1 MSDLKSRVFMVKD
14 FVRIQDLVAEYTGLG
29 KEQNGKFMVRC
40 PFHMENN
47 PSMVVRIHNKTFKC
61 YACGVAG
68 DVFGFVMEMT
78 GCSFYEA
85 LTSLEARA
93 GILPP
98 TQYNSSA
105 KPFTPKSKS
114 AANTL
119 PSNSCSSAP
128 NTLPSNPGD
137 SSSGLT
143 ASFGSDSSGNSTAVT
158 SSTEVISSSSSGSYI
173 SDSNTADGIFDT
185 TASSDGATSSPSP
198 SGNPA
203 SGSSSNTAD
212 GTALTPGGAS
222 DGTLFGFGDAKRV
235 AIKEELSRV
244 MLIELNTEFLKVL
257 GGYDPQC
264 EGLLK
269 VYVDFEVGVSPWHWS
284 YRGDKLFKGMLDRV
298 VFPLRDVQGVL
309 VGFSARHKSALPPPD
324 GWGKGCPKY
333 INSAGSALFKKREL
347 LYGLHRTAP
356 AIRLRG
362 FAFLVEGY
370 KDVLAMVA
378 AGFGNTAGLCGLE
391 ITEGHLD
398 LLAGLCTRVVLLTD
412 GDVRGQAAVPKF
424 EGLLKGAGFGVLSL
438 SLPEGED
445 PDSLF
450 RQLGAEGLR
459 TLIES
464 LLCPPRLLSPVLP
477 TSNSISEDSILL
489 SVSDKLISPH
499 PVPDFRTE
507 EVVLPCLEQ
516 VKPSPTT
523 VSEPSLAEAKTSFG
537 GAESLPT
544 AVLETSLT
552 DTKLSFDGAESSPV
566 EVSESS
572 LTDTISSFDGT
583 MSGSPE
589 VKPTGGEGENSGI
602 PNVAGEDTAEVE
614 PAAVS
619 EEDLLIRDVDSLVAS
634 LAYVARPTEK
644 QRMIARLSTLRE
656 QLVKVSAHLNR
667 PPSVL

>member
-1 MSDLKSRVFMVKD
+1 MVKD

-40 PFHMENN
+40 PFHGENN
-47 PSMVVRIHNKTFKC
+47 PSMVVRIHKKSFKC

-93 GILPP
+93 GISPP

-114 AANTL
+114 AANAL
-119 PSNSCSSAP
+119 PSNSRSSDPKPAATSLPP
-128 NTLPSNPGD
+128 NGSA

-143 ASFGSDSSGNSTAVT
+143 ASGSPAST
-158 SSTEVISSSSSGSYI
+158 
-173 SDSNTADGIFDT
+173 SDSNTGDAITDT

-203 SGSSSNTAD
+203 SGSSSNAGDATS
-212 GTALTPGGAS
+212 LTPGGAS
-222 DGTLFGFGDAKRV
+222 DGTLFGFGGVKKEV
-235 AIKEELSRV
+235 KKEEGLSRV
-244 MLIELNTEFLKVL
+244 MLIELNTEFLKGL

-264 EGLLK
+264 EGLIK

-298 VFPLRDVQGVL
+298 VFPLRDAQGVL

-347 LYGLHRTAP
+347 LYGLHRTAK

-477 TSNSISEDSILL
+477 PSNSMSEESILL

-499 PVPDFRTE
+499 PVPDFRIE
-507 EVVLPCLEQ
+507 EVVLPYSEQ
-516 VKPSPTT
+516 E
-523 VSEPSLAEAKTSFG
+523 EPSFG
-537 GAESLPT
+537 GAESLPME
-544 AVLETSLT
+544 VSEPSLAKA
-552 DTKLSFDGAESSPV
+552 KLSFDGAKSIPA

-572 LTDTISSFDGT
+572 LAEAKLSFDWIE
-583 MSGSPE
+583 SS
-589 VKPTGGEGENSGI
+589 
-602 PNVAGEDTAEVE
+602 

-644 QRMIARLSTLRE
+644 QRMIARLSSLRE
-656 QLVKVSAHLNR
+656 QLEAASALLNR

>member
-14 FVRIQDLVAEYTGLG
+14 FVRIQDLVAAYTGLG

-61 YACGVAG
+61 YACGVSG

-93 GILPP
+93 GISPP

-119 PSNSCSSAP
+119 PSNS
-128 NTLPSNPGD
+128 GD

-143 ASFGSDSSGNSTAVT
+143 ASFGSDSSANSTAVK
-158 SSTEVISSSSSGSYI
+158 SPTEVISSSSSGSSI
-173 SDSNTADGIFDT
+173 SDSNTSDGISDT

-203 SGSSSNTAD
+203 SGSSSNAGDATS
-212 GTALTPGGAS
+212 LTPGGAS
-222 DGTLFGFGDAKRV
+222 DGTLFGFGGVKKEV
-235 AIKEELSRV
+235 KKEEGLSRV
-244 MLIELNTEFLKVL
+244 MLIELNTEFLKGL
-257 GGYDPQC
+257 GAYDPQC
-264 EGLLK
+264 EGLMK
-269 VYVDFEVGVSPWHWS
+269 VYMNFEVGVSPWHWS

-298 VFPLRDVQGVL
+298 VFPLRDAQGVL

-347 LYGLHRTAP
+347 LYGLHRTAK

-412 GDVRGQAAVPKF
+412 GDGPGQAAVPKF

-438 SLPEGED
+438 SLPDGED

-464 LLCPPRLLSPVLP
+464 LLCPPRLLSPVLSP
-477 TSNSISEDSILL
+477 SSSMSEDSVLL
-489 SVSDKLISPH
+489 SVSDKLISPL
-499 PVPDFRTE
+499 PESYFRTE
-507 EVVLPCLEQ
+507 EVVLPCSEQ
-516 VKPSPTT
+516 EKSSPTA
-523 VSEPSLAEAKTSFG
+523 VSEPYLAEAKSSFDG
-537 GAESLPT
+537 IESSPA
-544 AVLETSLT
+544 AVSETSLM
-552 DTKLSFDGAESSPV
+552 DTK
-566 EVSESS
+566 
-572 LTDTISSFDGT
+572 SSFDGT
-583 MSGSPE
+583 VSGSPE
-589 VKPTGGEGENSGI
+589 VKPSGCDAENSGV
-602 PNVAGEDTAEVE
+602 PNAAGEDTAEVE

-619 EEDLLIRDVDSLVAS
+619 EENLLIRDVDSLVAS

-656 QLVKVSAHLNR
+656 QLVKVSALLNR

>member
-1 MSDLKSRVFMVKD
+1 
-14 FVRIQDLVAEYTGLG
+14 
-29 KEQNGKFMVRC
+29 
-40 PFHMENN
+40 
-47 PSMVVRIHNKTFKC
+47 
-61 YACGVAG
+61 
-68 DVFGFVMEMT
+68 
-78 GCSFYEA
+78 
-85 LTSLEARA
+85 
-93 GILPP
+93 
-98 TQYNSSA
+98 
-105 KPFTPKSKS
+105 
-114 AANTL
+114 
-119 PSNSCSSAP
+119 
-128 NTLPSNPGD
+128 
-137 SSSGLT
+137 
-143 ASFGSDSSGNSTAVT
+143 
-158 SSTEVISSSSSGSYI
+158 
-173 SDSNTADGIFDT
+173 
-185 TASSDGATSSPSP
+185 
-198 SGNPA
+198 
-203 SGSSSNTAD
+203 
-212 GTALTPGGAS
+212 
-222 DGTLFGFGDAKRV
+222 
-235 AIKEELSRV
+235 
-244 MLIELNTEFLKVL
+244 MLIELNTEFLKGL

-298 VFPLRDVQGVL
+298 VFPLRDAQGVL

-438 SLPEGED
+438 SLPDGED

-477 TSNSISEDSILL
+477 PSNSISEDSILL
-489 SVSDKLISPH
+489 SVSDKIISPS

-507 EVVLPCLEQ
+507 EVVLPCSEQ
-516 VKPSPTT
+516 EKSSPTA
-523 VSEPSLAEAKTSFG
+523 VSEPYLAEAKS
-537 GAESLPT
+537 
-544 AVLETSLT
+544 
-552 DTKLSFDGAESSPV
+552 SFDGAKSIPA

-572 LTDTISSFDGT
+572 LAEAKLSFDGIE
-583 MSGSPE
+583 SSP
-589 VKPTGGEGENSGI
+589 
-602 PNVAGEDTAEVE
+602 AEVE

-644 QRMIARLSTLRE
+644 QRMIARLSSLRE
-656 QLVKVSAHLNR
+656 RLVKVSAHLNR

>member
-61 YACGVAG
+61 YACGVSG

-93 GILPP
+93 GISPP

-128 NTLPSNPGD
+128 TSPPNGSA

-143 ASFGSDSSGNSTAVT
+143 ASGSPAST
-158 SSTEVISSSSSGSYI
+158 
-173 SDSNTADGIFDT
+173 SDSNTGDAITDT

-203 SGSSSNTAD
+203 SGSSSNAGDATS
-212 GTALTPGGAS
+212 LTPGGAS
-222 DGTLFGFGDAKRV
+222 DGTLFGFGGVKKEV
-235 AIKEELSRV
+235 KKEEGLSRV

-477 TSNSISEDSILL
+477 PSNSMSEESILL

-499 PVPDFRTE
+499 PVPDFRIE
-507 EVVLPCLEQ
+507 EVVLPYSEQ
-516 VKPSPTT
+516 E
-523 VSEPSLAEAKTSFG
+523 EPSFG
-537 GAESLPT
+537 GAESLPME
-544 AVLETSLT
+544 VSEPSLAKA
-552 DTKLSFDGAESSPV
+552 KLSFDGAKSSP
-566 EVSESS
+566 
-572 LTDTISSFDGT
+572 
-583 MSGSPE
+583 
-589 VKPTGGEGENSGI
+589 
-602 PNVAGEDTAEVE
+602 AAVE

-656 QLVKVSAHLNR
+656 QLVKVSALLNR

>member
-40 PFHMENN
+40 PFHGENN

-93 GILPP
+93 GISPP

-119 PSNSCSSAP
+119 PSNSRSSDPKPAATSLPP
-128 NTLPSNPGD
+128 NGSA

-143 ASFGSDSSGNSTAVT
+143 ASGSPAST
-158 SSTEVISSSSSGSYI
+158 
-173 SDSNTADGIFDT
+173 SDSNTGD
-185 TASSDGATSSPSP
+185 ATS
-198 SGNPA
+198 
-203 SGSSSNTAD
+203 
-212 GTALTPGGAS
+212 LTPGGAS
-222 DGTLFGFGDAKRV
+222 DGTLFGFGGVKKEV
-235 AIKEELSRV
+235 KKEEGLSRV
-244 MLIELNTEFLKVL
+244 MLIELNTEFLKGL

-298 VFPLRDVQGVL
+298 VFPLRDAQGVL

-347 LYGLHRTAP
+347 LYGLHRTAK

-412 GDVRGQAAVPKF
+412 GDGPGQAAVPKF

-438 SLPEGED
+438 SLPDGED

-477 TSNSISEDSILL
+477 PSNSMSEDSILL
-489 SVSDKLISPH
+489 SVSDKLISPL
-499 PVPDFRTE
+499 PESYFRTE
-507 EVVLPCLEQ
+507 EVVLPCSEQ
-516 VKPSPTT
+516 EKSSPTA
-523 VSEPSLAEAKTSFG
+523 VSEPYLAEA
-537 GAESLPT
+537 
-544 AVLETSLT
+544 
-552 DTKLSFDGAESSPV
+552 KLSFDGVESS
-566 EVSESS
+566 
-572 LTDTISSFDGT
+572 
-583 MSGSPE
+583 
-589 VKPTGGEGENSGI
+589 
-602 PNVAGEDTAEVE
+602 

-634 LAYVARPTEK
+634 LAYVARPT
-644 QRMIARLSTLRE
+644 
-656 QLVKVSAHLNR
+656 
-667 PPSVL
+667 

>member
-1 MSDLKSRVFMVKD
+1 MVKD

-61 YACGVAG
+61 YACGVSG

-93 GILPP
+93 GISPP

-119 PSNSCSSAP
+119 PSNSRSSDPKPAATSLPP
-128 NTLPSNPGD
+128 NGSA

-143 ASFGSDSSGNSTAVT
+143 ASGSPAST
-158 SSTEVISSSSSGSYI
+158 
-173 SDSNTADGIFDT
+173 SDSNTGDAITDT

-203 SGSSSNTAD
+203 SGSSSNAGDATS
-212 GTALTPGGAS
+212 LTPGGAS
-222 DGTLFGFGDAKRV
+222 DGTLFGFGGVKKEV
-235 AIKEELSRV
+235 KKEEGLSRV
-244 MLIELNTEFLKVL
+244 MLIELNTDFLKVL

-269 VYVDFEVGVSPWHWS
+269 VYLDFEVGVSPWHWS

-298 VFPLRDVQGVL
+298 VFPLRDAQGVL

-347 LYGLHRTAP
+347 LYGLHRTAK

-438 SLPEGED
+438 SLPDGED

-477 TSNSISEDSILL
+477 PSNSMPEDSILL
-489 SVSDKLISPH
+489 SVSDKLISPL
-499 PVPDFRTE
+499 PESYFRTE
-507 EVVLPCLEQ
+507 EVVLPCSEQ
-516 VKPSPTT
+516 EKP
-523 VSEPSLAEAKTSFG
+523 SFG
-537 GAESLPT
+537 GAESLPME
-544 AVLETSLT
+544 VSEPSLA
-552 DTKLSFDGAESSPV
+552 KAKSSFDGAESSPA

-572 LTDTISSFDGT
+572 LAEAKLSFDGIE
-583 MSGSPE
+583 SS
-589 VKPTGGEGENSGI
+589 
-602 PNVAGEDTAEVE
+602 

-656 QLVKVSAHLNR
+656 RLVKVSALLNR

>member
-40 PFHMENN
+40 PFHGENN
-47 PSMVVRIHNKTFKC
+47 PSMVVRIHKKSFKC

-93 GILPP
+93 GISPP

-114 AANTL
+114 AANAL
-119 PSNSCSSAP
+119 PSNSRSSDPKPAATSLPP
-128 NTLPSNPGD
+128 NGSA

-143 ASFGSDSSGNSTAVT
+143 ASGSPAST
-158 SSTEVISSSSSGSYI
+158 
-173 SDSNTADGIFDT
+173 SDSNTGDAITDT

-203 SGSSSNTAD
+203 SGSSSNAGDATS
-212 GTALTPGGAS
+212 LTPGGAS
-222 DGTLFGFGDAKRV
+222 DGTLFGFGGVKKEV
-235 AIKEELSRV
+235 KKEEGLSRV
-244 MLIELNTEFLKVL
+244 MLIELNTEFLKGL

-264 EGLLK
+264 EGLIK

-298 VFPLRDVQGVL
+298 VFPLRDAQGVL

-347 LYGLHRTAP
+347 LYGLHRTAK

-477 TSNSISEDSILL
+477 PSNSMSEESILL

-499 PVPDFRTE
+499 PVPDFRIE
-507 EVVLPCLEQ
+507 EVVLPYSEQ
-516 VKPSPTT
+516 E
-523 VSEPSLAEAKTSFG
+523 EPSFG
-537 GAESLPT
+537 GAESLPME
-544 AVLETSLT
+544 VSEPSLAKA
-552 DTKLSFDGAESSPV
+552 KLSFDGAKSIPA

-572 LTDTISSFDGT
+572 LAEAKLSFDWIE
-583 MSGSPE
+583 SS
-589 VKPTGGEGENSGI
+589 
-602 PNVAGEDTAEVE
+602 

-644 QRMIARLSTLRE
+644 QRMIARLSSLRE
-656 QLVKVSAHLNR
+656 QLEAASALLNR

>member
-40 PFHMENN
+40 PFHGENN
-47 PSMVVRIHNKTFKC
+47 PSMVVRIHKKSFKC

-93 GILPP
+93 GISPP

-119 PSNSCSSAP
+119 PSNSRSSDPKPAATSLPP
-128 NTLPSNPGD
+128 NGSA

-143 ASFGSDSSGNSTAVT
+143 ASGSPAST
-158 SSTEVISSSSSGSYI
+158 
-173 SDSNTADGIFDT
+173 SDSNTGDAITDT

-203 SGSSSNTAD
+203 SGSSSNAGDATS
-212 GTALTPGGAS
+212 LTPGGAS
-222 DGTLFGFGDAKRV
+222 DGTLFGFGGVKREV
-235 AIKEELSRV
+235 KKEELSRV
-244 MLIELNTEFLKVL
+244 MLIELNTDFLKGL

-298 VFPLRDVQGVL
+298 VFPLRDAQGVL

-324 GWGKGCPKY
+324 GWGRGCPKY

-347 LYGLHRTAP
+347 LYGLHRTAK

-438 SLPEGED
+438 SLPDGED

-477 TSNSISEDSILL
+477 PSNSMPEESILL
-489 SVSDKLISPH
+489 SVSDKIISPH
-499 PVPDFRTE
+499 PESYFRTE
-507 EVVLPCLEQ
+507 EVVLPCSEQ
-516 VKPSPTT
+516 EKS
-523 VSEPSLAEAKTSFG
+523 S
-537 GAESLPT
+537 PT
-544 AVLETSLT
+544 AVSETSLV
-552 DTKLSFDGAESSPV
+552 DTKSSFDGAKSIPA

-572 LTDTISSFDGT
+572 LAEAKLSFDGT
-583 MSGSPE
+583 VSGSPE
-589 VKPTGGEGENSGI
+589 VKPSGCDAENSGV
-602 PNVAGEDTAEVE
+602 PNAAGEDTAEVE

-656 QLVKVSAHLNR
+656 QLVKVSALLNR

>member
-119 PSNSCSSAP
+119 PSNSRSSDPKPAATSLPP
-128 NTLPSNPGD
+128 NGSA

-143 ASFGSDSSGNSTAVT
+143 SSFGSDSSGNSTAVT
-158 SSTEVISSSSSGSYI
+158 SSTEVISSSYSGSYI

-203 SGSSSNTAD
+203 SGSSSNAGDATS
-212 GTALTPGGAS
+212 LTPGGAS
-222 DGTLFGFGDAKRV
+222 DGTLFGFGGVKKEV
-235 AIKEELSRV
+235 KKEEGLSRV
-244 MLIELNTEFLKVL
+244 MLIALNTDFLKVL

-298 VFPLRDVQGVL
+298 VFPLRDAQGVL

-477 TSNSISEDSILL
+477 PSNSMSEESILL

-499 PVPDFRTE
+499 PESDFRTE
-507 EVVLPCLEQ
+507 EVVLPYSEQ
-516 VKPSPTT
+516 E
-523 VSEPSLAEAKTSFG
+523 EPSFG
-537 GAESLPT
+537 GAESLPME
-544 AVLETSLT
+544 VSEPSLAKA
-552 DTKLSFDGAESSPV
+552 KLSFDGAKSIPA

-572 LTDTISSFDGT
+572 LAEAKLSFDWIE
-583 MSGSPE
+583 SS
-589 VKPTGGEGENSGI
+589 
-602 PNVAGEDTAEVE
+602 

-656 QLVKVSAHLNR
+656 QLEAASALLNR

>member
-1 MSDLKSRVFMVKD
+1 MVKD

-40 PFHMENN
+40 PFHGENN

-61 YACGVAG
+61 YACGVSG

-128 NTLPSNPGD
+128 TSPPNGSA

-158 SSTEVISSSSSGSYI
+158 SPTEVISSSSSGSYI

-203 SGSSSNTAD
+203 SGSSSNAGDATS
-212 GTALTPGGAS
+212 LTPGGAS
-222 DGTLFGFGDAKRV
+222 DGTLFGFGGVKKEV
-235 AIKEELSRV
+235 KKEEGLSRV

-298 VFPLRDVQGVL
+298 VFPLRDAQGVL

-347 LYGLHRTAP
+347 LYGLHRTAK

-438 SLPEGED
+438 SLPDGED

-477 TSNSISEDSILL
+477 PSNSMSEESILL
-489 SVSDKLISPH
+489 SVSDKIISPL

-507 EVVLPCLEQ
+507 EVVLPCSEQ
-516 VKPSPTT
+516 EKSSPTA
-523 VSEPSLAEAKTSFG
+523 VSEPYLAEAKS
-537 GAESLPT
+537 
-544 AVLETSLT
+544 
-552 DTKLSFDGAESSPV
+552 SFDGAKS
-566 EVSESS
+566 
-572 LTDTISSFDGT
+572 
-583 MSGSPE
+583 
-589 VKPTGGEGENSGI
+589 I
-602 PNVAGEDTAEVE
+602 PAEVE

-656 QLVKVSAHLNR
+656 QLVKVSALLNR

>member
-93 GILPP
+93 GISPP

-114 AANTL
+114 AANALT
-119 PSNSCSSAP
+119 SNSCSSAP
-128 NTLPSNPGD
+128 TSPPNGSA

-143 ASFGSDSSGNSTAVT
+143 ASFGSDSSANSTAVA
-158 SSTEVISSSSSGSYI
+158 SPTEVISSSSSGSYI

-222 DGTLFGFGDAKRV
+222 DGTLFGFGDAKKEV
-235 AIKEELSRV
+235 KKEEGLSRV
-244 MLIELNTEFLKVL
+244 MLIELNTEFLKML

-298 VFPLRDVQGVL
+298 VFPLRDAQGVL

-412 GDVRGQAAVPKF
+412 GDGPGQAAVPKF

-438 SLPEGED
+438 SLPDGED

-477 TSNSISEDSILL
+477 PSNSMSEESILL
-489 SVSDKLISPH
+489 SVSDKLISPL
-499 PVPDFRTE
+499 PESYFRTE
-507 EVVLPCLEQ
+507 EVVLPCSEQ
-516 VKPSPTT
+516 EKSSPTA
-523 VSEPSLAEAKTSFG
+523 VSEPYLAEAKS
-537 GAESLPT
+537 
-544 AVLETSLT
+544 
-552 DTKLSFDGAESSPV
+552 SFDGAKSIPA

-572 LTDTISSFDGT
+572 LAEAKLSFDGIE
-583 MSGSPE
+583 SS
-589 VKPTGGEGENSGI
+589 
-602 PNVAGEDTAEVE
+602 

-656 QLVKVSAHLNR
+656 QLVKVSALLNR

>member
-40 PFHMENN
+40 PFHGENN
-47 PSMVVRIHNKTFKC
+47 PSMVVRIHRKSFKC

-93 GILPP
+93 GISPP

-119 PSNSCSSAP
+119 PSNS
-128 NTLPSNPGD
+128 GD

-143 ASFGSDSSGNSTAVT
+143 ASFGSDSSANSTAVK
-158 SSTEVISSSSSGSYI
+158 SPTEVISSSSLGSSI
-173 SDSNTADGIFDT
+173 SDSNTSDGISVT
-185 TASSDGATSSPSP
+185 TAFPDGASC
-198 SGNPA
+198 GV
-203 SGSSSNTAD
+203 
-212 GTALTPGGAS
+212 LPGFEG
-222 DGTLFGFGDAKRV
+222 AKRV
-235 AIKEELSRV
+235 VKKEEELSRV
-244 MLIELNTEFLKVL
+244 MLIELNTEFLKGL

-264 EGLLK
+264 EGLIK

-298 VFPLRDVQGVL
+298 VFPLRDAQGVL

-347 LYGLHRTAP
+347 LYGLHRTAK

-438 SLPEGED
+438 SLPDGED

-477 TSNSISEDSILL
+477 PSDSMSEDSILL
-489 SVSDKLISPH
+489 SVSDKLISPL
-499 PVPDFRTE
+499 PESYFRTE
-507 EVVLPCLEQ
+507 EVVLPCSEQ
-516 VKPSPTT
+516 EKSSPTA
-523 VSEPSLAEAKTSFG
+523 VSEPYLAEAKS
-537 GAESLPT
+537 
-544 AVLETSLT
+544 
-552 DTKLSFDGAESSPV
+552 SFDGAKSIPA

-572 LTDTISSFDGT
+572 LMDTKSSFDGT
-583 MSGSPE
+583 VSGSPE
-589 VKPTGGEGENSGI
+589 VKPSGCDAENSGV
-602 PNVAGEDTAEVE
+602 PNAAGEDTAEVE

-656 QLVKVSAHLNR
+656 QLVKVSALLNR

>member
-1 MSDLKSRVFMVKD
+1 MSDLKSRASKVKD
-14 FVRIQDLVAEYTGLG
+14 TVRIQDLVAEYTGLG
-29 KEQNGKFMVRC
+29 REQNGKFMVRC

-61 YACGVAG
+61 YACGVSG

-105 KPFTPKSKS
+105 KSFTPKSKS

-128 NTLPSNPGD
+128 TSPPNGSA

-143 ASFGSDSSGNSTAVT
+143 ASGSPAST
-158 SSTEVISSSSSGSYI
+158 
-173 SDSNTADGIFDT
+173 SDSNTGDAITDT

-222 DGTLFGFGDAKRV
+222 DGTLFGFGGVKKEV
-235 AIKEELSRV
+235 KKEELSRV

-298 VFPLRDVQGVL
+298 VFPLRDAQGVL

-324 GWGKGCPKY
+324 GWGRGCPKY

-412 GDVRGQAAVPKF
+412 GDGPGQAAVPKF

-438 SLPEGED
+438 SLPDGED

-477 TSNSISEDSILL
+477 PSNSMPEDSILL
-489 SVSDKLISPH
+489 SVSDKIISPH
-499 PVPDFRTE
+499 PVPDFRIE
-507 EVVLPCLEQ
+507 EVVLPYSEQ
-516 VKPSPTT
+516 
-523 VSEPSLAEAKTSFG
+523 ENPSL
-537 GAESLPT
+537 
-544 AVLETSLT
+544 
-552 DTKLSFDGAESSPV
+552 DGVESSPV

-572 LTDTISSFDGT
+572 LTDTKSSFDGDD
-583 MSGSPE
+583 SGSPAVSEPPIAEAKSSFDGIEPGSPE
-589 VKPTGGEGENSGI
+589 VKPTGGEGENSGV
-602 PNVAGEDTAEVE
+602 PNAAGEDTAAVE
-614 PAAVS
+614 PAVVS

>member
-1 MSDLKSRVFMVKD
+1 MSDLKSRASKVKD
-14 FVRIQDLVAEYTGLG
+14 TVRIQDLVAEYTGLG
-29 KEQNGKFMVRC
+29 REQNGKFMVRC

-61 YACGVAG
+61 YACGVSG

-105 KPFTPKSKS
+105 KSFTPKSKS

-128 NTLPSNPGD
+128 TSPPNGSA

-143 ASFGSDSSGNSTAVT
+143 ASGSPAST
-158 SSTEVISSSSSGSYI
+158 
-173 SDSNTADGIFDT
+173 SDSNTGDAITDT

-222 DGTLFGFGDAKRV
+222 DGTLFGFGGVKKEV
-235 AIKEELSRV
+235 KKEELSRV

-298 VFPLRDVQGVL
+298 VFPLRDAQGVL

-324 GWGKGCPKY
+324 GWGRGCPKY

-412 GDVRGQAAVPKF
+412 GDGPGQAAVPKF

-438 SLPEGED
+438 SLPDGED

-477 TSNSISEDSILL
+477 PSNSMPEDSILL
-489 SVSDKLISPH
+489 SVSDKIISPH
-499 PVPDFRTE
+499 PVPDFRIE
-507 EVVLPCLEQ
+507 EVVLPYSEQ
-516 VKPSPTT
+516 
-523 VSEPSLAEAKTSFG
+523 ENPSL
-537 GAESLPT
+537 
-544 AVLETSLT
+544 
-552 DTKLSFDGAESSPV
+552 DGVESSPV

-572 LTDTISSFDGT
+572 LTDTKSSFDGDD
-583 MSGSPE
+583 SGSPAVSEPPIAEAKSSFDGIEPGSPE
-589 VKPTGGEGENSGI
+589 VKPTGGEGENSGV
-602 PNVAGEDTAEVE
+602 PNAAGEDTAEVE

>member
-1 MSDLKSRVFMVKD
+1 M
-14 FVRIQDLVAEYTGLG
+14 
-29 KEQNGKFMVRC
+29 
-40 PFHMENN
+40 
-47 PSMVVRIHNKTFKC
+47 
-61 YACGVAG
+61 
-68 DVFGFVMEMT
+68 
-78 GCSFYEA
+78 
-85 LTSLEARA
+85 
-93 GILPP
+93 
-98 TQYNSSA
+98 
-105 KPFTPKSKS
+105 
-114 AANTL
+114 
-119 PSNSCSSAP
+119 
-128 NTLPSNPGD
+128 
-137 SSSGLT
+137 
-143 ASFGSDSSGNSTAVT
+143 
-158 SSTEVISSSSSGSYI
+158 
-173 SDSNTADGIFDT
+173 
-185 TASSDGATSSPSP
+185 
-198 SGNPA
+198 
-203 SGSSSNTAD
+203 
-212 GTALTPGGAS
+212 
-222 DGTLFGFGDAKRV
+222 
-235 AIKEELSRV
+235 SRV
-244 MLIELNTEFLKVL
+244 MLIELNTDFLKVL

-298 VFPLRDVQGVL
+298 VFPLRDAQGVL

-347 LYGLHRTAP
+347 LYGLHRTAK

-438 SLPEGED
+438 SLPDGED

-477 TSNSISEDSILL
+477 PSSSMSEESILL
-489 SVSDKLISPH
+489 SVSDKLISPL
-499 PVPDFRTE
+499 PESYFRTE
-507 EVVLPCLEQ
+507 EVVLPCSEQ
-516 VKPSPTT
+516 EKSSPTA
-523 VSEPSLAEAKTSFG
+523 VSEPYLAEAKS
-537 GAESLPT
+537 
-544 AVLETSLT
+544 
-552 DTKLSFDGAESSPV
+552 SFDGAKSIPA

-572 LTDTISSFDGT
+572 LAEAKLSFDGT
-583 MSGSPE
+583 VSGSPE
-589 VKPTGGEGENSGI
+589 VKPSGCDAENSGV
-602 PNVAGEDTAEVE
+602 PNAAGEDTAEVE

-656 QLVKVSAHLNR
+656 QLVKVSALLNR

>member
-128 NTLPSNPGD
+128 TSPPNGSA

-143 ASFGSDSSGNSTAVT
+143 ASGSPAST
-158 SSTEVISSSSSGSYI
+158 
-173 SDSNTADGIFDT
+173 SDSNTGD
-185 TASSDGATSSPSP
+185 ATS
-198 SGNPA
+198 
-203 SGSSSNTAD
+203 
-212 GTALTPGGAS
+212 LTPGGAS
-222 DGTLFGFGDAKRV
+222 DGTLFGFGGVKKEV
-235 AIKEELSRV
+235 KKEEGLSRV

-412 GDVRGQAAVPKF
+412 GDGPGQAAVPKF

-477 TSNSISEDSILL
+477 PSNSMSEESILL

-499 PVPDFRTE
+499 PVPDFRIE
-507 EVVLPCLEQ
+507 EVVLPYSEQ
-516 VKPSPTT
+516 E
-523 VSEPSLAEAKTSFG
+523 EPSFG
-537 GAESLPT
+537 GAESLPME
-544 AVLETSLT
+544 VSEPSLAKA
-552 DTKLSFDGAESSPV
+552 KLSFDGAKSIPA

-572 LTDTISSFDGT
+572 LAEAKLSFDWIE
-583 MSGSPE
+583 SS
-589 VKPTGGEGENSGI
+589 
-602 PNVAGEDTAEVE
+602 

-644 QRMIARLSTLRE
+644 QRMIARLSSLRE
-656 QLVKVSAHLNR
+656 RLVKVSVLLNR

>member
-40 PFHMENN
+40 PFHGENN
-47 PSMVVRIHNKTFKC
+47 PSMVVRIHKKSFKC
-61 YACGVAG
+61 YACGVSG

-93 GILPP
+93 CISPP

-119 PSNSCSSAP
+119 PSNS
-128 NTLPSNPGD
+128 GD

-143 ASFGSDSSGNSTAVT
+143 ASFGSDSSANSTAVK
-158 SSTEVISSSSSGSYI
+158 SPTEVISSSSSGSSI
-173 SDSNTADGIFDT
+173 SDSNTSDGISDT

-222 DGTLFGFGDAKRV
+222 DGTLFGFGGVKKEV
-235 AIKEELSRV
+235 KKEEELSRV
-244 MLIELNTEFLKVL
+244 MLIELNTEFLKGL

-264 EGLLK
+264 EGLIK

-298 VFPLRDVQGVL
+298 VFPLRDAQGVL

-347 LYGLHRTAP
+347 LYGLHRTAK

-438 SLPEGED
+438 SLPDGED

-477 TSNSISEDSILL
+477 PSNSMSEDSILL

-499 PVPDFRTE
+499 PVPDLRTE
-507 EVVLPCLEQ
+507 EVVLPCSEQ
-516 VKPSPTT
+516 E
-523 VSEPSLAEAKTSFG
+523 EPSFG
-537 GAESLPT
+537 GAESLPMEVSEPYL
-544 AVLETSLT
+544 AEAKS
-552 DTKLSFDGAESSPV
+552 SFDGAKSIPA

-572 LTDTISSFDGT
+572 LAEAKLSFDGIE
-583 MSGSPE
+583 SSP
-589 VKPTGGEGENSGI
+589 
-602 PNVAGEDTAEVE
+602 AAVE
-614 PAAVS
+614 SAAVS

-656 QLVKVSAHLNR
+656 QLVKVSALLNR

>member
-40 PFHMENN
+40 PFHGENN

-61 YACGVAG
+61 YACGVSG

-93 GILPP
+93 GISPP

-119 PSNSCSSAP
+119 PSNS
-128 NTLPSNPGD
+128 GD

-143 ASFGSDSSGNSTAVT
+143 ASFGSDSSANSTAVK
-158 SSTEVISSSSSGSYI
+158 SPTEVISSSSSGSSI
-173 SDSNTADGIFDT
+173 SD
-185 TASSDGATSSPSP
+185 
-198 SGNPA
+198 
-203 SGSSSNTAD
+203 SNTAD

-222 DGTLFGFGDAKRV
+222 DGTLFGFGDAKREV
-235 AIKEELSRV
+235 KKEEELSRV
-244 MLIELNTEFLKVL
+244 MLIELNTDFLKGL

-269 VYVDFEVGVSPWHWS
+269 VYLDFEVGVSPWHWS

-298 VFPLRDVQGVL
+298 VFPLRDAQGVL

-347 LYGLHRTAP
+347 LYGLHRTAK

-398 LLAGLCTRVVLLTD
+398 LLARLCTRVVLLTD

-438 SLPEGED
+438 SLPDGED

-477 TSNSISEDSILL
+477 PSSSMSEDSILL

-499 PVPDFRTE
+499 PVPDFRIE
-507 EVVLPCLEQ
+507 EVVLPYSEQ
-516 VKPSPTT
+516 E
-523 VSEPSLAEAKTSFG
+523 EPSFG
-537 GAESLPT
+537 GAESLPME
-544 AVLETSLT
+544 VSEPSLAKA
-552 DTKLSFDGAESSPV
+552 KLSFDGAKSIPA

-572 LTDTISSFDGT
+572 LAEAKLSFDGIE
-583 MSGSPE
+583 SGSPE
-589 VKPTGGEGENSGI
+589 VKPTGGRSENSGN

-656 QLVKVSAHLNR
+656 QLVKVSALLNR

>member
-128 NTLPSNPGD
+128 TSPPN
-137 SSSGLT
+137 
-143 ASFGSDSSGNSTAVT
+143 GS
-158 SSTEVISSSSSGSYI
+158 
-173 SDSNTADGIFDT
+173 
-185 TASSDGATSSPSP
+185 ASSDGATSSPSP

-203 SGSSSNTAD
+203 SGSSSNAGDATS
-212 GTALTPGGAS
+212 LTPGGAS
-222 DGTLFGFGDAKRV
+222 DGTLFGFGGVKKEV
-235 AIKEELSRV
+235 KKEEGLSRV
-244 MLIELNTEFLKVL
+244 MLIELNTDFLKVL

-477 TSNSISEDSILL
+477 PSNSMSEESILL

-499 PVPDFRTE
+499 PVPDFRIE
-507 EVVLPCLEQ
+507 EVVLPYSEQ
-516 VKPSPTT
+516 E
-523 VSEPSLAEAKTSFG
+523 EPSFG
-537 GAESLPT
+537 GAESLPME
-544 AVLETSLT
+544 VSEPSLAKA
-552 DTKLSFDGAESSPV
+552 KLSFDGAKSIPA

-572 LTDTISSFDGT
+572 LAEAKLSFDWIE
-583 MSGSPE
+583 SS
-589 VKPTGGEGENSGI
+589 
-602 PNVAGEDTAEVE
+602 

-644 QRMIARLSTLRE
+644 QRMIARLSSLRE
-656 QLVKVSAHLNR
+656 QLEAASALLNR

>member
-61 YACGVAG
+61 YACGVSG

-119 PSNSCSSAP
+119 TSNSCSSAP
-128 NTLPSNPGD
+128 TSPPNGSA

-143 ASFGSDSSGNSTAVT
+143 ASGSPAST
-158 SSTEVISSSSSGSYI
+158 
-173 SDSNTADGIFDT
+173 SDSNTGDAITDT

-203 SGSSSNTAD
+203 SGSSSNAGDATS
-212 GTALTPGGAS
+212 LTPGGAS
-222 DGTLFGFGDAKRV
+222 DGTLFGFGGVKKEV
-235 AIKEELSRV
+235 KKEEGLSRV

-438 SLPEGED
+438 SLPDGED

-477 TSNSISEDSILL
+477 PSNSMSEESILL

-507 EVVLPCLEQ
+507 EVVLPCQEP

-552 DTKLSFDGAESSPV
+552 DTKLSFDG
-566 EVSESS
+566 
-572 LTDTISSFDGT
+572 T

-614 PAAVS
+614 PAAVT
-619 EEDLLIRDVDSLVAS
+619 EEDLLISDVDSLVAS

-644 QRMIARLSTLRE
+644 QRMIARLSSLRE
-656 QLVKVSAHLNR
+656 RLVKVSAHLNR

>member
-1 MSDLKSRVFMVKD
+1 MSDLKSRATKVKD

-93 GILPP
+93 GISPP

-114 AANTL
+114 DDNSL
-119 PSNSCSSAP
+119 PSNSGSSAA

-158 SSTEVISSSSSGSYI
+158 SPTEVISSSSSGSYI

-185 TASSDGATSSPSP
+185 TASSDGATSSSP
-198 SGNPA
+198 SGNLA

-235 AIKEELSRV
+235 VKKEELSRV
-244 MLIELNTEFLKVL
+244 MLIELNTEFLKGL

-298 VFPLRDVQGVL
+298 VFPLRDAQGVL

-347 LYGLHRTAP
+347 LYGLHRTAQ

-412 GDVRGQAAVPKF
+412 GDGPGQAAVPKF

-438 SLPEGED
+438 SLPDGED

-489 SVSDKLISPH
+489 PVSDKIISPH
-499 PVPDFRTE
+499 PVSDFRTE
-507 EVVLPCLEQ
+507 EVVLPYSEQ
-516 VKPSPTT
+516 VKPSP
-523 VSEPSLAEAKTSFG
+523 
-537 GAESLPT
+537 
-544 AVLETSLT
+544 
-552 DTKLSFDGAESSPV
+552 DGVESSP
-566 EVSESS
+566 
-572 LTDTISSFDGT
+572 
-583 MSGSPE
+583 
-589 VKPTGGEGENSGI
+589 
-602 PNVAGEDTAEVE
+602 AEVE

-656 QLVKVSAHLNR
+656 QLVKVSALLNR

>member
-40 PFHMENN
+40 PFHGENN
-47 PSMVVRIHNKTFKC
+47 PSMVVRIHKKSFKC

-93 GILPP
+93 GISPP

-119 PSNSCSSAP
+119 PSNSRSSDPKPAATSLPP
-128 NTLPSNPGD
+128 NGSA

-143 ASFGSDSSGNSTAVT
+143 ASGSPAST
-158 SSTEVISSSSSGSYI
+158 
-173 SDSNTADGIFDT
+173 SDSNTGDAITDT

-203 SGSSSNTAD
+203 SGSSSNAGD
-212 GTALTPGGAS
+212 ATALTPGGAS
-222 DGTLFGFGDAKRV
+222 DGTLFGFGGVKKEV
-235 AIKEELSRV
+235 KKEEGLSRV
-244 MLIELNTEFLKVL
+244 MLIELNTEFLKGL

-269 VYVDFEVGVSPWHWS
+269 VYLDFEVGVSPWHWS

-298 VFPLRDVQGVL
+298 VFPLRDAQGVL

-347 LYGLHRTAP
+347 LYGLHRTAK

-438 SLPEGED
+438 SLPDGED

-477 TSNSISEDSILL
+477 PSNSMSEDSILL
-489 SVSDKLISPH
+489 SVSDKLISPL
-499 PVPDFRTE
+499 PESYFRTE
-507 EVVLPCLEQ
+507 EVVLPCSEQ
-516 VKPSPTT
+516 EKSSPTA
-523 VSEPSLAEAKTSFG
+523 VSEPYLAEAKS
-537 GAESLPT
+537 
-544 AVLETSLT
+544 
-552 DTKLSFDGAESSPV
+552 SFDGAKSIPA

-572 LTDTISSFDGT
+572 LAEAKLSFDGIE
-583 MSGSPE
+583 SSP
-589 VKPTGGEGENSGI
+589 
-602 PNVAGEDTAEVE
+602 AAVE
-614 PAAVS
+614 SAAVS

-644 QRMIARLSTLRE
+644 QRMIARLSSLRE
-656 QLVKVSAHLNR
+656 QLEAASALLNR

>member
-1 MSDLKSRVFMVKD
+1 
-14 FVRIQDLVAEYTGLG
+14 
-29 KEQNGKFMVRC
+29 
-40 PFHMENN
+40 
-47 PSMVVRIHNKTFKC
+47 
-61 YACGVAG
+61 
-68 DVFGFVMEMT
+68 
-78 GCSFYEA
+78 
-85 LTSLEARA
+85 
-93 GILPP
+93 
-98 TQYNSSA
+98 
-105 KPFTPKSKS
+105 
-114 AANTL
+114 
-119 PSNSCSSAP
+119 
-128 NTLPSNPGD
+128 
-137 SSSGLT
+137 
-143 ASFGSDSSGNSTAVT
+143 
-158 SSTEVISSSSSGSYI
+158 
-173 SDSNTADGIFDT
+173 
-185 TASSDGATSSPSP
+185 
-198 SGNPA
+198 
-203 SGSSSNTAD
+203 
-212 GTALTPGGAS
+212 
-222 DGTLFGFGDAKRV
+222 
-235 AIKEELSRV
+235 
-244 MLIELNTEFLKVL
+244 MLIELNTEFLKGL

-264 EGLLK
+264 EGLIK

-298 VFPLRDVQGVL
+298 VFPLRDAQGVL

-347 LYGLHRTAP
+347 LYGLHRTAK

-438 SLPEGED
+438 SLPDGED

-477 TSNSISEDSILL
+477 PSNSMSEDSILL
-489 SVSDKLISPH
+489 SVSDKLISPL
-499 PVPDFRTE
+499 PESYFRTE
-507 EVVLPCLEQ
+507 EVVLPCSEQ
-516 VKPSPTT
+516 EKS
-523 VSEPSLAEAKTSFG
+523 S
-537 GAESLPT
+537 PT
-544 AVLETSLT
+544 AVSETSLM
-552 DTKLSFDGAESSPV
+552 DTK
-566 EVSESS
+566 
-572 LTDTISSFDGT
+572 SSFDGT
-583 MSGSPE
+583 VSGSPE
-589 VKPTGGEGENSGI
+589 EKPSGCDAENSGV
-602 PNVAGEDTAEVE
+602 PNVAGEDTEDTAEVE
-614 PAAVS
+614 AAAVS

-644 QRMIARLSTLRE
+644 QRMIARLSSLRE
-656 QLVKVSAHLNR
+656 RLVKVSVLLNR

>member
-93 GILPP
+93 GISPP

-119 PSNSCSSAP
+119 PSNSRSSDPKPAATSLPP
-128 NTLPSNPGD
+128 NGSA

-143 ASFGSDSSGNSTAVT
+143 ASGSPAST
-158 SSTEVISSSSSGSYI
+158 
-173 SDSNTADGIFDT
+173 SDSNTGDAITDT

-203 SGSSSNTAD
+203 SGSSSNAGDATS
-212 GTALTPGGAS
+212 LTPGGAS
-222 DGTLFGFGDAKRV
+222 DGTLFGFGGVKKEV
-235 AIKEELSRV
+235 KKEEGLSRV

-298 VFPLRDVQGVL
+298 VFPLRDAQGVL

-347 LYGLHRTAP
+347 LYGLHRTAK

-477 TSNSISEDSILL
+477 PSNSMSEESILL

-499 PVPDFRTE
+499 PVPDFRIE
-507 EVVLPCLEQ
+507 EVVLPCQEP

-523 VSEPSLAEAKTSFG
+523 VSEPSLAEAKTSFN

-602 PNVAGEDTAEVE
+602 PNVAGEDTEDTAEVE
-614 PAAVS
+614 AAAVS

-644 QRMIARLSTLRE
+644 QRMIARLSSLRE
-656 QLVKVSAHLNR
+656 RLVKVSALLNR

>member
-93 GILPP
+93 GISPP

-119 PSNSCSSAP
+119 PSNA
-128 NTLPSNPGD
+128 GD
-137 SSSGLT
+137 
-143 ASFGSDSSGNSTAVT
+143 
-158 SSTEVISSSSSGSYI
+158 
-173 SDSNTADGIFDT
+173 
-185 TASSDGATSSPSP
+185 ATS
-198 SGNPA
+198 
-203 SGSSSNTAD
+203 
-212 GTALTPGGAS
+212 LTPGGAS
-222 DGTLFGFGDAKRV
+222 DGTLFGFGGVKKEV
-235 AIKEELSRV
+235 KKEEGLSRV

-412 GDVRGQAAVPKF
+412 GDGPGQAAVPKF
-424 EGLLKGAGFGVLSL
+424 EGLL
-438 SLPEGED
+438 
-445 PDSLF
+445 
-450 RQLGAEGLR
+450 
-459 TLIES
+459 
-464 LLCPPRLLSPVLP
+464 
-477 TSNSISEDSILL
+477 
-489 SVSDKLISPH
+489 
-499 PVPDFRTE
+499 
-507 EVVLPCLEQ
+507 
-516 VKPSPTT
+516 
-523 VSEPSLAEAKTSFG
+523 
-537 GAESLPT
+537 
-544 AVLETSLT
+544 
-552 DTKLSFDGAESSPV
+552 
-566 EVSESS
+566 
-572 LTDTISSFDGT
+572 
-583 MSGSPE
+583 
-589 VKPTGGEGENSGI
+589 
-602 PNVAGEDTAEVE
+602 
-614 PAAVS
+614 
-619 EEDLLIRDVDSLVAS
+619 
-634 LAYVARPTEK
+634 
-644 QRMIARLSTLRE
+644 
-656 QLVKVSAHLNR
+656 
-667 PPSVL
+667 

>member
-1 MSDLKSRVFMVKD
+1 MSDLKSRASKVKD
-14 FVRIQDLVAEYTGLG
+14 TVRIQDLVAEYTGLG
-29 KEQNGKFMVRC
+29 REQNGKFMVRC

-61 YACGVAG
+61 YACGVSG

-85 LTSLEARA
+85 LTSLEASA
-93 GILPP
+93 GISPP
-98 TQYNSSA
+98 AQYNSSA
-105 KPFTPKSKS
+105 KPLTPKSKAS
-114 AANTL
+114 ANTL
-119 PSNSCSSAP
+119 TSNA
-128 NTLPSNPGD
+128 GD
-137 SSSGLT
+137 AIT
-143 ASFGSDSSGNSTAVT
+143 
-158 SSTEVISSSSSGSYI
+158 
-173 SDSNTADGIFDT
+173 DT

-198 SGNPA
+198 SGNPV
-203 SGSSSNTAD
+203 SGSSSNAGDATS
-212 GTALTPGGAS
+212 LTPGGAP
-222 DGTLFGFGDAKRV
+222 DGTLFGFGGVKKEV
-235 AIKEELSRV
+235 KKEEGLSRV
-244 MLIELNTEFLKVL
+244 MLIELNTEFLKGL

-264 EGLLK
+264 EGLMK

-298 VFPLRDVQGVL
+298 VFPLRDAQGVL

-347 LYGLHRTAP
+347 LYGLHRTAK

-438 SLPEGED
+438 SLPDGED

-477 TSNSISEDSILL
+477 PSNSMSEDSILL

-499 PVPDFRTE
+499 PESDFRTE
-507 EVVLPCLEQ
+507 EVVLPCSEQ
-516 VKPSPTT
+516 EKPSPTA
-523 VSEPSLAEAKTSFG
+523 VSEPSLAEAK
-537 GAESLPT
+537 P
-544 AVLETSLT
+544 
-552 DTKLSFDGAESSPV
+552 SFDGAKSIPA

-572 LTDTISSFDGT
+572 LAEAKLSFDGIE
-583 MSGSPE
+583 SS
-589 VKPTGGEGENSGI
+589 
-602 PNVAGEDTAEVE
+602 

-656 QLVKVSAHLNR
+656 QLVKVSALLNR

>member
-1 MSDLKSRVFMVKD
+1 MVKD

-61 YACGVAG
+61 YACGVSG

-93 GILPP
+93 GISPP

-114 AANTL
+114 AANAL
-119 PSNSCSSAP
+119 PSNS
-128 NTLPSNPGD
+128 GD

-143 ASFGSDSSGNSTAVT
+143 ASFGSDSSANSTAVK
-158 SSTEVISSSSSGSYI
+158 SPTEVISSSSSGSSI

-203 SGSSSNTAD
+203 SGSSSNAGDATS
-212 GTALTPGGAS
+212 LTPGGAS
-222 DGTLFGFGDAKRV
+222 DGTLFGFGDSKRV
-235 AIKEELSRV
+235 VKKEEELSRV
-244 MLIELNTEFLKVL
+244 MLIELNTEFLKGL

-298 VFPLRDVQGVL
+298 VFPLRDAQGVL

-347 LYGLHRTAP
+347 LYGLHRTAK

-438 SLPEGED
+438 SLPDGED

-477 TSNSISEDSILL
+477 PSSSMSEDSILL
-489 SVSDKLISPH
+489 SVSDKLISPL
-499 PVPDFRTE
+499 PESYFRTE
-507 EVVLPCLEQ
+507 EVVLPCSEQ
-516 VKPSPTT
+516 EKSSPTA
-523 VSEPSLAEAKTSFG
+523 VSEPYLAEAKS
-537 GAESLPT
+537 
-544 AVLETSLT
+544 
-552 DTKLSFDGAESSPV
+552 SFDGAKSIPA

-572 LTDTISSFDGT
+572 LAEAKLSFDGIE
-583 MSGSPE
+583 SS
-589 VKPTGGEGENSGI
+589 
-602 PNVAGEDTAEVE
+602 

-656 QLVKVSAHLNR
+656 QLVKVSALLNR

>member
-93 GILPP
+93 GISPP

-114 AANTL
+114 AANAL

-128 NTLPSNPGD
+128 TSPPNGSA

-143 ASFGSDSSGNSTAVT
+143 ASGSPAST
-158 SSTEVISSSSSGSYI
+158 
-173 SDSNTADGIFDT
+173 SDSNTGDAITDT

-222 DGTLFGFGDAKRV
+222 DGTLFGFGGVKKEV
-235 AIKEELSRV
+235 KKEEGLSRV
-244 MLIELNTEFLKVL
+244 MLIELNTEFLKGL

-298 VFPLRDVQGVL
+298 VFPLRDAQGVL

-378 AGFGNTAGLCGLE
+378 AGFVNTAGLCGLE

-412 GDVRGQAAVPKF
+412 GDGPGQAAVPKF

-438 SLPEGED
+438 SLPDGEA

-507 EVVLPCLEQ
+507 EVVLPCQEP

-644 QRMIARLSTLRE
+644 QRMIARLSSLRE
-656 QLVKVSAHLNR
+656 RLVKVSAHLNR

>member
-1 MSDLKSRVFMVKD
+1 MSDLKSRASKVKD
-14 FVRIQDLVAEYTGLG
+14 TVRIQDLVAEYTGLG
-29 KEQNGKFMVRC
+29 REQNGKFMVRC

-61 YACGVAG
+61 YACGVSG
-68 DVFGFVMEMT
+68 DVFGFVMEKT

-85 LTSLEARA
+85 LTSLEASA
-93 GILPP
+93 GISPP

-105 KPFTPKSKS
+105 KPLTPKSKF
-114 AANTL
+114 AANVLT
-119 PSNSCSSAP
+119 SN
-128 NTLPSNPGD
+128 
-137 SSSGLT
+137 
-143 ASFGSDSSGNSTAVT
+143 FR
-158 SSTEVISSSSSGSYI
+158 
-173 SDSNTADGIFDT
+173 
-185 TASSDGATSSPSP
+185 SSDPKPAATSLPPNGSASSPSP

-212 GTALTPGGAS
+212 AMALTPDGAS
-222 DGTLFGFGDAKRV
+222 NGVLPGFEGAKRV
-235 AIKEELSRV
+235 VKKEEGLSRV
-244 MLIELNTEFLKVL
+244 MLIELNTEFLKGL

-298 VFPLRDVQGVL
+298 VFPLRDAQGVL

-347 LYGLHRTAP
+347 LYGLHRTAK

-438 SLPEGED
+438 SLPDGED

-464 LLCPPRLLSPVLP
+464 LLCPPRLLSPVLSP
-477 TSNSISEDSILL
+477 SNSMSEDSVLL

-499 PVPDFRTE
+499 PAPDFRTE
-507 EVVLPCLEQ
+507 EVVLPYIKDM
-516 VKPSPTT
+516 KP
-523 VSEPSLAEAKTSFG
+523 
-537 GAESLPT
+537 
-544 AVLETSLT
+544 
-552 DTKLSFDGAESSPV
+552 SFDGAKPIPAEI
-566 EVSESS
+566 SESS

-583 MSGSPE
+583 VSGSPE
-589 VKPTGGEGENSGI
+589 VKPTGGEGENSGV
-602 PNVAGEDTAEVE
+602 PNAAGEDAAAVE
-614 PAAVS
+614 PAVVS

-644 QRMIARLSTLRE
+644 QRMIARISTLRE
-656 QLVKVSAHLNR
+656 QLVKVSAQLNR

>member
-61 YACGVAG
+61 YACGVSG

-93 GILPP
+93 GISPP

-114 AANTL
+114 AANAL
-119 PSNSCSSAP
+119 PSNS
-128 NTLPSNPGD
+128 GD

-143 ASFGSDSSGNSTAVT
+143 ASFGSDLSANSTAVI
-158 SSTEVISSSSSGSYI
+158 SPTEVISSSSSGSSI
-173 SDSNTADGIFDT
+173 SDSNTSDGISVT
-185 TASSDGATSSPSP
+185 TAFPDGASC
-198 SGNPA
+198 GV
-203 SGSSSNTAD
+203 
-212 GTALTPGGAS
+212 LPGFEG
-222 DGTLFGFGDAKRV
+222 AKRV
-235 AIKEELSRV
+235 VKKEEELSRV

-298 VFPLRDVQGVL
+298 VFPLRDAQGVL

-347 LYGLHRTAP
+347 LYGLHRTAK

-438 SLPEGED
+438 SLPDGED

-477 TSNSISEDSILL
+477 PSSSMSEDSILL
-489 SVSDKLISPH
+489 SVSDKLISPL
-499 PVPDFRTE
+499 PESYFRTE
-507 EVVLPCLEQ
+507 EVVLPCSEQ
-516 VKPSPTT
+516 EKSSPTA
-523 VSEPSLAEAKTSFG
+523 VSEPYLAEAKSSFDGAKSIPAEVSESSLAEAK
-537 GAESLPT
+537 
-544 AVLETSLT
+544 
-552 DTKLSFDGAESSPV
+552 LSFDGIESSPV

-602 PNVAGEDTAEVE
+602 PNVAGEDTEDTAEVE
-614 PAAVS
+614 AAAVS

-656 QLVKVSAHLNR
+656 QLVKVSVLLNR

>member
-1 MSDLKSRVFMVKD
+1 MVKD

-40 PFHMENN
+40 PFHVENN

-61 YACGVAG
+61 YACGVSG

-93 GILPP
+93 GISPP

-114 AANTL
+114 AANAL

-128 NTLPSNPGD
+128 TSPPNGSA

-212 GTALTPGGAS
+212 ATALTPGGAS

-235 AIKEELSRV
+235 VKKEELSRV

-298 VFPLRDVQGVL
+298 VFPLRDAQGVL

-412 GDVRGQAAVPKF
+412 GDGPGQAAVPKF

-438 SLPEGED
+438 SLPDGED

-477 TSNSISEDSILL
+477 PSSSMSEESILL
-489 SVSDKLISPH
+489 SVSNKIISPL
-499 PVPDFRTE
+499 PESYFRTE
-507 EVVLPCLEQ
+507 EVVLPCSEQ
-516 VKPSPTT
+516 EKS
-523 VSEPSLAEAKTSFG
+523 S
-537 GAESLPT
+537 PT
-544 AVLETSLT
+544 AVSETSLM
-552 DTKLSFDGAESSPV
+552 DTKSSFDGAKSIPA

-572 LTDTISSFDGT
+572 LAEAKLSFDGIE
-583 MSGSPE
+583 SSP
-589 VKPTGGEGENSGI
+589 
-602 PNVAGEDTAEVE
+602 AAVE

>member
-40 PFHMENN
+40 PFHGENN

-61 YACGVAG
+61 YACGVSG

-93 GILPP
+93 GISPP

-119 PSNSCSSAP
+119 PSNS
-128 NTLPSNPGD
+128 GD

-143 ASFGSDSSGNSTAVT
+143 ASFGSDSSANSTAVA
-158 SSTEVISSSSSGSYI
+158 SPTEVISSSSSGSSI
-173 SDSNTADGIFDT
+173 SDSNTSDGISVT

-203 SGSSSNTAD
+203 SGSSSNAGDATS
-212 GTALTPGGAS
+212 LTPGGAS
-222 DGTLFGFGDAKRV
+222 DGTLFGFGGVKKEV
-235 AIKEELSRV
+235 KKEEGLSRV
-244 MLIELNTEFLKVL
+244 MLIELNTEFLKGL

-298 VFPLRDVQGVL
+298 VFPLRDAQGVL

-347 LYGLHRTAP
+347 LYGLHRTAK

-438 SLPEGED
+438 SLPDGED

-464 LLCPPRLLSPVLP
+464 LLCPPRLLSSVLP
-477 TSNSISEDSILL
+477 PSNSMSEDSILL
-489 SVSDKLISPH
+489 SVSDKIISPS

-507 EVVLPCLEQ
+507 EVVLPYSEQ
-516 VKPSPTT
+516 EEPSFGGDESLPME
-523 VSEPSLAEAKTSFG
+523 VSEPSLAKA
-537 GAESLPT
+537 
-544 AVLETSLT
+544 
-552 DTKLSFDGAESSPV
+552 KLSFDGAESSPV
-566 EVSESS
+566 EVSDAS
-572 LTDTISSFDGT
+572 LMDTKSSFDGIE
-583 MSGSPE
+583 SS
-589 VKPTGGEGENSGI
+589 
-602 PNVAGEDTAEVE
+602 

-644 QRMIARLSTLRE
+644 QRMIARLSSLRE
-656 QLVKVSAHLNR
+656 QLEAASALLNR

>member
-93 GILPP
+93 GISPP

-119 PSNSCSSAP
+119 PSNS
-128 NTLPSNPGD
+128 GD

-143 ASFGSDSSGNSTAVT
+143 A
-158 SSTEVISSSSSGSYI
+158 
-173 SDSNTADGIFDT
+173 
-185 TASSDGATSSPSP
+185 

-203 SGSSSNTAD
+203 SGSSSNSAD
-212 GTALTPGGAS
+212 ATALTPGGAS

-235 AIKEELSRV
+235 AMKEGLSRV
-244 MLIELNTEFLKVL
+244 MLIELNTDFLKVL

-298 VFPLRDVQGVL
+298 VFPLRDAQGVL

-412 GDVRGQAAVPKF
+412 GDGPGQAAVPKF

-438 SLPEGED
+438 SLPDGED

-477 TSNSISEDSILL
+477 PSNSMPEDSVLL
-489 SVSDKLISPH
+489 SVSDKIISPH

-507 EVVLPCLEQ
+507 EVVLPCQEP

-523 VSEPSLAEAKTSFG
+523 VSEPYLAEAKSSFDGAKSIPAEVSESSLAEAKLSFD
-537 GAESLPT
+537 GAKSLPT

-614 PAAVS
+614 AAAVS

-656 QLVKVSAHLNR
+656 QLVKVSALLNR

>member
-40 PFHMENN
+40 PFHGENN

-61 YACGVAG
+61 YACGVSG

-93 GILPP
+93 GISPP

-128 NTLPSNPGD
+128 TSPPN
-137 SSSGLT
+137 
-143 ASFGSDSSGNSTAVT
+143 GS
-158 SSTEVISSSSSGSYI
+158 
-173 SDSNTADGIFDT
+173 
-185 TASSDGATSSPSP
+185 ASSDGATSSPSP

-203 SGSSSNTAD
+203 SGSSSNAGDATS
-212 GTALTPGGAS
+212 LTPGGAS
-222 DGTLFGFGDAKRV
+222 DGTLFGFGGVKKEV
-235 AIKEELSRV
+235 KKEEGLSRV

-284 YRGDKLFKGMLDRV
+284 YRGDKLFRGMLDRV
-298 VFPLRDVQGVL
+298 VFPLRDAQGVL

-412 GDVRGQAAVPKF
+412 GDGPGQAAVPKF

-438 SLPEGED
+438 SLPDGED

-477 TSNSISEDSILL
+477 PSSSMSEDSILL

-499 PVPDFRTE
+499 PVPDFRIE
-507 EVVLPCLEQ
+507 EVVLPCSEQ
-516 VKPSPTT
+516 EKSSPTA
-523 VSEPSLAEAKTSFG
+523 VSEPYLAEAKSSFD
-537 GAESLPT
+537 GAKSLPT

-552 DTKLSFDGAESSPV
+552 DTKLSFDGIESSPV

-589 VKPTGGEGENSGI
+589 VKPTGSGAENSGV
-602 PNVAGEDTAEVE
+602 PNVAGEDTEDTAEVE

-644 QRMIARLSTLRE
+644 QRMIARLSSLRE
-656 QLVKVSAHLNR
+656 RLVKVSAHLNR